1 MCAEEAM
8 KQPRIVLVNTSHPG
22 NIGAAARAMK
32 NMGLSELC
40 LVDPQR
46 YPSAEATARASGADD
61 LLARARCFG
70 VLDEAIADA
79 VLVIGASARSRSLP
93 VPMLDPRACAKL
105 VYEQSDAKAVA
116 ILFGRERTGLSNEEL
131 DRCHYLVQIPSNPE
145 YPSLNIAAAV
155 QVIVYELRL
164 LAGYRANTGQTAI
177 DYATARQ
184 MEHFYDHLEDTLVEL
199 EFLDPVNPKQLMRR
213 LRRLFGRTRPDQNE
227 INILRGIL
235 TAMNKKYR

>member
-1 MCAEEAM
+1 M
-8 KQPRIVLVNTSHPG
+8 KQPRIILVNTSHPG

-32 NMGLSELC
+32 NMGLSDLC

-61 LLARARCFG
+61 LLARAKCFAT
-70 VLDEAIADA
+70 LDEAIADA

-105 VYEQSDAKAVA
+105 VDEQPDAETVA

-145 YPSLNIAAAV
+145 YSSLNIAAAV
-155 QVIVYELRL
+155 QIIVYELGL
-164 LAGYRANTGQTAI
+164 LAGNRAHAGEAGI
-177 DYATARQ
+177 DYATAQQ
-184 MEHFYDHLEDTLVEL
+184 MEQFYGHLEKTLMEL
-199 EFLDPVNPKQLMRR
+199 EFLDPANPKQLMRR
-213 LRRLFGRTRPDQNE
+213 LRRLFARTRPDQNE

-235 TAMNKKYR
+235 TAMNKKSR

>member
-1 MCAEEAM
+1 M

-32 NMGLSELC
+32 NMGLSDLC

-61 LLARARCFG
+61 LLARAKCFG
-70 VLDEAIADA
+70 TLDEAIADA

-93 VPMLDPRACAKL
+93 VPILDPRVCAKL
-105 VYEQSDAKAVA
+105 VYEQPDAKAVA
-116 ILFGRERTGLSNEEL
+116 ILFGQERTGLTNAEL
-131 DRCHYLVQIPSNPE
+131 DRCHYLVQIPGNPE

-155 QVIVYELRL
+155 QIIVYELRL
-164 LAGYRANTGQTAI
+164 LDGHGANAGQTGI
-177 DYATARQ
+177 GYATARQ
-184 MEHFYDHLEDTLVEL
+184 MEQFYDHLEETLVEL
-199 EFLDPVNPKQLMRR
+199 EFLDPANPKQLMRR

-235 TAMNKKYR
+235 TAMNKKCR